1 MNSNNG
7 FGKNTLI
14 GGALLL
20 ASLAIA
26 AIGVIV
32 SLRTG
37 SERYF
42 LIASIPTAAL
52 IVAGGMKIRQGML
65 MGENRLLLPAG
76 EQTITAEVLGVT
88 RSLRTAGEKTT
99 YCIVARYKDP
109 VTGREETYSSRP
121 LDSYPGK
128 EVIGKTVTVRLDP
141 TEKGKYVVEIDPLL
155 EAVKK
160 ERGPQAG
167 IAQPDASEPEAPKEG
182 AAPVV
187 EPQENAALA
196 AVPQESAAP
205 AAEPQESAAL
215 AAVPQENAEESSTG
229 GENGGTA

>member
-1 MNSNNG
+1 MNRNNG
-7 FGKNTLI
+7 YGRNTLI
-14 GGALLL
+14 GGAMLL

-37 SERYF
+37 SERFF

-52 IVAGGMKIRQGML
+52 IVAGGMKIRQEML
-65 MGENRLLLPAG
+65 MGEDRLLLPAG

-99 YCIVARYKDP
+99 YCIVVRYKDP
-109 VTGREETYSSRP
+109 VTGKEETFSSRP

-160 ERGPQAG
+160 ER
-167 IAQPDASEPEAPKEG
+167 EPKTETA
-182 AAPVV
+182 
-187 EPQENAALA
+187 
-196 AVPQESAAP
+196 QESAPVPDAI
-205 AAEPQESAAL
+205 QESAPAPGAEQESAPVPE
-215 AAVPQENAEESSTG
+215 AAQESTAIAPAPQKRAEESSTG

>member
-7 FGKNTLI
+7 YGKNTLI

-37 SERYF
+37 SDRYF

-52 IVAGGMKIRQGML
+52 IVAGGMKIRRGML

-99 YCIVARYKDP
+99 YCIVVRYKDP
-109 VTGREETYSSRP
+109 VTGREETFSSRP

-141 TEKGKYVVEIDPLL
+141 GEKGKYVVEIDPLL

-160 ERGPQAG
+160 ERELQAG
-167 IAQPDASEPEAPKEG
+167 IAPSGAREPEAPK
-182 AAPVV
+182 
-187 EPQENAALA
+187 
-196 AVPQESAAP
+196 
-205 AAEPQESAAL
+205 
-215 AAVPQENAEESSTG
+215 ENAEESSTG